1 MITWRTHTYGFL
13 LTRFFQRISIFIIP
27 TTLNPQLGI
36 SIGKSSLQNENENQS
51 SFILEQ
57 IKFPFSSNDFYLK
70 AMITILLLCQGFSPP
85 YLTTVNL
92 NNPLT
97 FKPFLIYGSLSTSV
111 KLDHLL
117 TLGFSVTL
125 KIVNGFCWNQVLQ
138 TLLDQCFVM
147 LCFYLLVID
156 ICEIYFY
163 HVFVAP

>member
-1 MITWRTHTYGFL
+1 MGTCIFQCLIITWRTHIYGFL

-57 IKFPFSSNDFYLK
+57 IKFPFASNDFYLK

-117 TLGFSVTL
+117 TLGL
-125 KIVNGFCWNQVLQ
+125 
-138 TLLDQCFVM
+138 
-147 LCFYLLVID
+147 
-156 ICEIYFY
+156 
-163 HVFVAP
+163 